1 MFKKYIL
8 CMSDGVTFDVKD
20 KEDAIE
26 KIIEDY
32 HKHDA
37 SMYDVLACTRLDGF
51 SLEDNIYIYA
61 TCMRISDGDSIIH
74 IRDEEWDIVAEDYE
88 TLGRC

>member
-8 CMSDGVTFDVKD
+8 YMSDGVTFDVKD

-32 HKHDA
+32 HKYDV